1 MSDHTPNTQD
11 TPPEVSPDDSIDHS
25 RRKLTG
31 AALGVSAVF
40 TLASRPVW
48 ANQCTVSGMAS
59 GNLSKPQET
68 CEGCTPG
75 YWKVC
80 QHLDSWF
87 GFQTTDTFNSV
98 FGVTQYVD
106 CKGTPYTLL
115 DVMYLNGG
123 SYVCGLESEG
133 TVSFLGLTDKGK
145 DKDKDKTVKVTDNG
159 SNQDAHPG
167 GAPAN
172 CTNGVAFGNLGGD
185 PISENLGFHAV
196 AALLSAAHP
205 DVNYGYT
212 PGEIIDLF
220 KNNYQT
226 SPEALKNSLAMMNE
240 RGCPLN

>member
-1 MSDHTPNTQD
+1 MSDHTPETQD
-11 TPPEVSPDDSIDHS
+11 DSVDQS
-25 RRKLTG
+25 RRRLTG

-48 ANQCTVSGMAS
+48 ASQCSISGMAS

-75 YWKVC
+75 YWRVC
-80 QHLDSWF
+80 QHLDSWS

-123 SYVCGLESEG
+123 SYACGLESTG
-133 TVSFLGLTDKGK
+133 TVSFLGMADKN
-145 DKDKDKTVKVTDNG
+145 DKDKDKVKVNG
-159 SNQDAHPG
+159 VNQDAHPD
-167 GAPAN
+167 GAPAD
-172 CTNGVAFGNLGGD
+172 CTSGDAFGNLGGD
-185 PISENLGFHAV
+185 PISPNLGFHAV
-196 AALLSAAHP
+196 AALLNAAHGS
-205 DVNYGYT
+205 VNYGYS

-220 KNNYQT
+220 KDNYLT
-226 SPEALKNSLAMMNE
+226 NPEALKDSLAMLNE

>member
-11 TPPEVSPDDSIDHS
+11 TPPQVSQGDSIDHS

-48 ANQCTVSGMAS
+48 ANQCSISGMAS

-75 YWKVC
+75 YWRVC
-80 QHLDSWF
+80 QHLGSWS

-123 SYVCGLESEG
+123 SYACGLES
-133 TVSFLGLTDKGK
+133 TDTANFLGKPGQGQEK
-145 DKDKDKTVKVTDNG
+145 EKVQGNG
-159 SNQDAHPG
+159 NGNGGNQDAHPD
-167 GAPAN
+167 GAPAS
-172 CTNGVAFGNLGGD
+172 CTSGDAFGNLGGD
-185 PISENLGFHAV
+185 PISPNLGYHAV
-196 AALLSAAHP
+196 AALLNAAHGSL
-205 DVNYGYT
+205 NYGYT
-212 PGEIIDLF
+212 PSEILDLF
-220 KNNYQT
+220 KNNYLT
-226 SPEALKNSLAMMNE
+226 NAEALKNSLAMLNE
-240 RGCPLN
+240 RDCPLN